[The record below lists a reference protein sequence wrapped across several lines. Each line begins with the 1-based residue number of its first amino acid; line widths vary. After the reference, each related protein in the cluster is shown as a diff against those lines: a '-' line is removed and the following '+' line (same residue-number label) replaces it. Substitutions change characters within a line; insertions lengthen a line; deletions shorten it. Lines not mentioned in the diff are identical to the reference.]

1 MIKKIMIVVGLCIGL
16 TGATWAQDKWQT
28 VTDSDRAFQQG
39 YVQVTGMSEEG
50 QSRYRALRAAQVVA
64 QRDLLEALQ
73 GLTLTGS
80 TSVKDGMLES
90 DEIKTSVEGFLKGAM
105 KCGEKYYSDHR
116 YAEVCMRVNIRGRG
130 GVYETLLPLVK
141 EDRLIKEKKPAYE
154 PSPNEI
160 TQAKASIESTAPSTG
175 EAKPEV
181 AAPTEIQNPHDGL
194 IIDARGFQFRPAL
207 VNRILTENEQVVFD
221 PSKILSNV
229 LVERGCGGFTT
240 DDGKAKALLD
250 TWGSKNPMMIRCVDV
265 ANFTEAKIS
274 KDDAAAV
281 YVHDQKSNLLA
292 QARVVFLLK

>member
-1 MIKKIMIVVGLCIGL
+1 MMKKSLIIAGLCIGL
-16 TGATWAQDKWQT
+16 ISGAFAQDSWQP
-28 VTDSDRAFQQG
+28 VTDSNSVFQEG
-39 YVQVTGMSEEG
+39 YVQVVGASEEG

-80 TSVKDGMLES
+80 TSVADGMLES
-90 DEIKTSVEGFLKGAM
+90 DEIKTKVEGFLKGAM
-105 KCGEKYYSDHR
+105 KCGEKYHADQR

-141 EDRLIKEKKPAYE
+141 EDKLIKEKKPAYQ
-154 PSPNEI
+154 PSPAEI
-160 TQAKASIESTAPSTG
+160 TQAAANVEAMAAKTG
-175 EAKPEV
+175 ETKPVV
-181 AAPTEIQNPHDGL
+181 APPTELENPHDGL
-194 IIDARGFQFRPAL
+194 IIDARGFSFRPAL
-207 VNRILTENEQVVFD
+207 VNRVLTDNEQVVFD

-250 TWGSKNPMMIRCVDV
+250 NWGSKNPMLIKCVDV
-265 ANFTEAKIS
+265 SNFTEAKIS

-292 QARVVFLLK
+292 QARVVFVLQ

>member
-1 MIKKIMIVVGLCIGL
+1 MMKKSMMVVGLYIGL
-16 TGATWAQDKWQT
+16 ISVAWAQESWQS
-28 VTDSDRAFQQG
+28 VTDSDSAFQQG
-39 YVQVTGMSEEG
+39 FVQVVGMSEEG

-73 GLTLTGS
+73 GLTLTGA

-90 DEIKTSVEGFLKGAM
+90 DEIRTSVEGFLKGAT
-105 KCGEKYYSDHR
+105 KCGEKYHSTHR

-141 EDRLIKEKKPAYE
+141 EDRLVKEKKPAYQ
-154 PSPNEI
+154 PSNEEI
-160 TQAKASIESTAPSTG
+160 TQAKVNMESAEASTG
-175 EAKPEV
+175 EVKPEV
-181 AAPTEIQNPHDGL
+181 AAPTEIENPHDGL

-207 VNRILTENEQVVFD
+207 VNRIVTDKDQVVFD

-250 TWGSKNPMMIRCVDV
+250 TWGSKNPMLIRCVDV

-274 KDDAAAV
+274 QDDAAAV

>member
-1 MIKKIMIVVGLCIGL
+1 MMKKSMIVVGLCIGL
-16 TGATWAQDKWQT
+16 ISAAWAQESWQT
-28 VTDSDRAFQQG
+28 VTDSDSAFQKG

-90 DEIKTSVEGFLKGAM
+90 DEIKTSVEGFLKGAT
-105 KCGEKYYSDHR
+105 KCGEKYHFDHR

-141 EDRLIKEKKPAYE
+141 EDRLVKEKKPAYQ
-154 PSPNEI
+154 PSTAEI
-160 TQAKASIESTAPSTG
+160 TQAKTNIESTEASTG

-181 AAPTEIQNPHDGL
+181 AAPTEIENPHDGL
-194 IIDARGFQFRPAL
+194 IIDAREFQFRPAL
-207 VNRILTENEQVVFD
+207 VNRILTDKEQVVFD

-250 TWGSKNPMMIRCVDV
+250 TWGSKNPMLIRCVDV

-274 KDDAAAV
+274 QDDAAAV